1 MATKPKT
8 AAIRTYE
15 IVTHGDT
22 FQLDVPETFR
32 VTYAP
37 TVMGQ
42 KGYGGSEMALRFYEA
57 ENKQRAIFVGVQSF
71 RDLSLPLRKKVRR
84 VEGKTEFKIGPDG
97 SELHEQET
105 IDEEWGEVN

>member
-1 MATKPKT
+1 MVVAKKT

-15 IVTHGDT
+15 IVANNDT
-22 FQLDVPETFR
+22 FQIDVPETFR

-37 TVMGQ
+37 VVMGQ

-57 ENKQRAIFVGVQSF
+57 ENKQRAIFVGVKSF
-71 RDLSLPLRKKVRR
+71 RDLSLPLRRKVRT
-84 VEGKTEFKIGPDG
+84 VEGKREFKVGPDG

-105 IDEEWGEVN
+105 IDEEWGEVK